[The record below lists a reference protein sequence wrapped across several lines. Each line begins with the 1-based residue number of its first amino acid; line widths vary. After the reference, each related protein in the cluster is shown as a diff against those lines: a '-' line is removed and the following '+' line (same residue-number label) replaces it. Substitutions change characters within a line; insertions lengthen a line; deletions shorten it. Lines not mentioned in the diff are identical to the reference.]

1 MNLIE
6 TWISVQTT
14 IPGRLVIDGLRDLS
28 ERCHGKY
35 THSTLSYWRRGLR
48 CPPPC
53 VLRAMN
59 EDIAHRA
66 VHAVIKALNLPHETY
81 LLLDDDE
88 LFDRIAEMFSVPDRK
103 KP

>member
-1 MNLIE
+1 MNLLE
-6 TWISVQTT
+6 TWVSVQTS
-14 IPGRLVIDGLRDLS
+14 IHGRLTIDGLRDLS
-28 ERCHGKY
+28 ERCGHQY
-35 THSTLSYWRRGLR
+35 THSTLSEWRRGLR

-66 VHAVIKALNLPHETY
+66 VYAVIKALNLPYETY

-88 LFDRIAEMFSVPDRK
+88 LFDRVAEMFSVPERK
-103 KP
+103 K